1 MFLYYRFNPS
11 FPIANIAILF
21 LNHMI
26 SQLKVYGMRR
36 LKSID
41 NLQEVKFYFL
51 LSVCIEK
58 FIKFPSY
65 QRVKRNLR
73 QRSRNFVNDKKLQ
86 KKKRKKSLKSKK
98 KRKRESIDRSRSAKS
113 TMVLRKVQWSTGR
126 LKNVIVAKSS

>member
-1 MFLYYRFNPS
+1 
-11 FPIANIAILF
+11 
-21 LNHMI
+21 MI

-86 KKKRKKSLKSKK
+86 KKRKKSLKSKK

-126 LKNVIVAKSS
+126 LKNVIVFLTKLRINE

>member
-1 MFLYYRFNPS
+1 
-11 FPIANIAILF
+11 
-21 LNHMI
+21 MI

-51 LSVCIEK
+51 PSVCIEK

-86 KKKRKKSLKSKK
+86 KKRKKSLKSKK

-126 LKNVIVAKSS
+126 LKNVIVFLTKLRINE

>member
-1 MFLYYRFNPS
+1 
-11 FPIANIAILF
+11 
-21 LNHMI
+21 MI

-51 LSVCIEK
+51 PSVCIEK

-86 KKKRKKSLKSKK
+86 KKRKKSLKSKK

>member
-1 MFLYYRFNPS
+1 
-11 FPIANIAILF
+11 
-21 LNHMI
+21 MI

-86 KKKRKKSLKSKK
+86 KKEEKFKKQEEKK
-98 KRKRESIDRSRSAKS
+98 KGKYRPKSISKIDDG
-113 TMVLRKVQWSTGR
+113 TT
-126 LKNVIVAKSS
+126 